1 MQSYDNSKPSK
12 HITYLDANNFYGCAM
27 IQYLIYVALNS
38 SIKKKFMNLMLI
50 QLVKLV

>member
-27 IQYLIYVALNS
+27 IQYLIYVAFKQLNQKEVYEFDVN
-38 SIKKKFMNLMLI
+38 SIG
-50 QLVKLV
+50 